1 MANNVLPVKQ
11 PVAVVRIE
19 KKKLE
24 EKFIIRDSGL
34 ANNFRFKEQRAAL
47 RLRIQKPL
55 RDRSRKDMSI
65 ELAET
70 STAPTNRT
78 RVKYVPLEDSL
89 DVEAEN
95 NNSCELLPKESQ
107 GPSGRGG
114 TSC

>member
-1 MANNVLPVKQ
+1 MPNEVFPAKQ

-24 EKFIIRDSGL
+24 EKFLIRDAGVAS
-34 ANNFRFKEQRAAL
+34 NFRFKEQRSAL
-47 RLRIQKPL
+47 RLRIQQPL
-55 RDRSRKDMSI
+55 RDRSRKDISI

-78 RVKYVPLEDSL
+78 RAKYVPLEDSL

-95 NNSCELLPKESQ
+95 NNSCELLPQETQ
-107 GPSGRGG
+107 GPSGRAG
-114 TSC
+114 TFC